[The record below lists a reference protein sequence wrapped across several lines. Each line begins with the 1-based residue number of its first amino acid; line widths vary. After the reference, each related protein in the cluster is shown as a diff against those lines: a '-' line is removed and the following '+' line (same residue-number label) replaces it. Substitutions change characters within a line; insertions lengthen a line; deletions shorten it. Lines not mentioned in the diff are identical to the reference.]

1 MSIPEKHAENPSV
14 VDNFTF
20 ADILEVPKRRKKARK
35 NEFKLMQKSEKISL
49 S

>member
-1 MSIPEKHAENPSV
+1 MSIPEKYTENSPV

-20 ADILEVPKRRKKARK
+20 ADILEVAKRRKKTRK